1 MGHCITVCRTVKPSE
16 EIDKLLST
24 ADSINGKYSSSP
36 NFSKI
41 VFLQLKIKKFLKQH
55 KNLKILTKENI
66 VLKVTNTEQ
75 NTDSNKNTTL
85 PGTKISQQ
93 ILMVS
98 KQRKNSYNNSSSI
111 AIPSVSSEFKTSLI
125 FSQDAFL
132 KTKNILNEIEADPRS
147 GPFDNI
153 RRSFHKIFESDSS
166 YEGEWLNGK
175 RDGVGVLCWKNIS
188 KYIGEFKEDKVF
200 GFGILWHEDGDDY
213 TGYWNDY
220 QAQGIGRY
228 KTGKDASYEGYWFE
242 DKQSGFGCE
251 TWPKGSSYV
260 GEYIE
265 GNKEGY
271 GILNFENSGGYE
283 GEFAVGCISGI
294 GVFYFK
300 DDGRRYEGEW
310 KNNKMH
316 GFGII
321 TWPDGKFYEGE
332 FIDDRKEGF
341 GVYYSKKKI
350 YMGMWKNSLLE
361 GEVIVLDGGKIKKQL
376 WENGKAS
383 KHLQPDKPMIFEK
396 FVEEIISIKEENDR
410 KKDESELLLQ

>member
-132 KTKNILNEIEADPRS
+132 KTKNNKSNFYKR
-147 GPFDNI
+147 NI
-153 RRSFHKIFESDSS
+153 
-166 YEGEWLNGK
+166 YL
-175 RDGVGVLCWKNIS
+175 S
-188 KYIGEFKEDKVF
+188 KV
-200 GFGILWHEDGDDY
+200 
-213 TGYWNDY
+213 
-220 QAQGIGRY
+220 
-228 KTGKDASYEGYWFE
+228 
-242 DKQSGFGCE
+242 
-251 TWPKGSSYV
+251 
-260 GEYIE
+260 
-265 GNKEGY
+265 
-271 GILNFENSGGYE
+271 
-283 GEFAVGCISGI
+283 
-294 GVFYFK
+294 
-300 DDGRRYEGEW
+300 
-310 KNNKMH
+310 
-316 GFGII
+316 
-321 TWPDGKFYEGE
+321 
-332 FIDDRKEGF
+332 
-341 GVYYSKKKI
+341 KK
-350 YMGMWKNSLLE
+350 
-361 GEVIVLDGGKIKKQL
+361 
-376 WENGKAS
+376 
-383 KHLQPDKPMIFEK
+383 
-396 FVEEIISIKEENDR
+396 
-410 KKDESELLLQ
+410 